1 MNVFLWIVQIVLA
14 IMFLMAGVM
23 KIGQPK
29 EKLAENQGWVEDFAE
44 NHVKGV
50 GALEILAAI
59 GLILPGV
66 TGIAPVLTPLAALG
80 IAIVMGGAMATHWR
94 RGEKQMVVMN
104 VMLFV
109 LAIIVVWGRFGPEPL

>member
-1 MNVFLWIVQIVLA
+1 
-14 IMFLMAGVM
+14 MFLMAGVM